1 MAWSGSLVPHFV
13 NNDYVTAEI
22 IYSPAR
28 VHLEV
33 YVTAEI
39 TYSTLAGASQG
50 TRLFTGYFVL
60 CTYVSST

>member
-1 MAWSGSLVPHFV
+1 MACLGSHTPRFV

-22 IYSPAR
+22 IYSPAH

-39 TYSTLAGASQG
+39 TYSIRQVHHKVLTCSRDTLCYAHM
-50 TRLFTGYFVL
+50 
-60 CTYVSST
+60 